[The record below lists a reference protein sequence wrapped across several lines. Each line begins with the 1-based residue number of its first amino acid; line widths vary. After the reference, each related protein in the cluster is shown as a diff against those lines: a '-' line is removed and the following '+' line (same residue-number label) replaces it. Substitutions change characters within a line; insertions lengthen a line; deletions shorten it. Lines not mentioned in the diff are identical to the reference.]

1 MQNGYKPR
9 ESLDRLI
16 NQWWMITICM
26 VLGAGIGWSFHFA
39 QPPLFESRSVIS
51 TAINYSE
58 TGLLTDLEEDHVL
71 SVIGEVIVSDSVIT
85 QLQDS
90 LNPETLADVQGNLHS
105 NLFAEREGYRW
116 VLRVKAAK
124 AQTANAIS
132 SRWADIATDN
142 LDEALSH
149 SRKALLLSR
158 QISQFENCIANA
170 VTNRPAA
177 PPCVLSSIKAISTEL
192 NDLGAEY
199 KAEQA
204 LSSGL
209 IPAVIFT
216 VTQRGS
222 EAGSPVT
229 FKTADFVL
237 AGAMLGFIGGVILV
251 LSEFPGRKSKA
262 RPFAK

>member
-26 VLGAGIGWSFHFA
+26 VLGAGIGWIFHLA
-39 QPPLFESRSVIS
+39 QPSLFESRSVIS
-51 TAINYSE
+51 TSINYSE
-58 TGLLTDLEEDHVL
+58 TGLMTDFEEDHIL

-90 LNPETLADVQGNLHS
+90 LNPETLAEVEDNFRSH
-105 NLFAEREGYRW
+105 LFADREGYRW
-116 VLRVKAAK
+116 VLRVRAINAK
-124 AQTANAIS
+124 TANEIS
-132 SRWADIATDN
+132 SNWADIAVDTLND
-142 LDEALSH
+142 ALSH

-158 QISQFENCIANA
+158 RISQLESCFTNS

-177 PPCVLSSIKAISTEL
+177 PPCVLSSINAINLEM
-192 NDLGAEY
+192 NNLGAEY

-209 IPAVIFT
+209 IPAVVFT
-216 VTQRGS
+216 LTQSGS
-222 EAGSPVT
+222 DKGAPMS
-229 FKTADFVL
+229 FRTAELVL
-237 AGAMLGFIGGVILV
+237 AGAVLGFIGGVILI
-251 LSEFPGRKSKA
+251 LFGTPSPKSKA
-262 RPFAK
+262 RPFAE